1 MGSGRAGLGTVA
13 ALVGADLAF
22 AFQQT
27 AIVPAIPAVQH
38 DLHASQEWSAWLL
51 TGYLVASSVATPL
64 LGKLG
69 DRHGRRRALIASLVG
84 YLLASVGA
92 ALSPGIVPLIA
103 FRSLQGLGGAI
114 FPLTL
119 SLARDLL
126 PPEQLGRAVGM
137 LTGSFGAGT
146 AAGFG
151 VSGFVVE
158 ALSWRWLF
166 GFGAFVVAVATVGL
180 WRAAE
185 VREQTRPGRLD
196 LPGTLLLAGGLSLE
210 LIALTE
216 GVSRGF
222 SSPLVLGG
230 FAVGTLLLAGWA
242 VVDLRVDDPLLDL
255 KVLAEPAV
263 LLTNVTTLAL
273 GYVLFGTYFLVPYLL
288 ENPGGHGVSAG
299 PVGAGLYLLPSA
311 AGQAIAGP
319 LAGRLSGRLAPKWIV
334 GGGMTAL
341 AAASGLLAEWH
352 DRPWQLA
359 VWLFLLGAG
368 AGAALSVISDLV
380 TSLVDQTESGAA
392 ASLNST
398 LRRFSGGVGS
408 QIDALLLAT
417 LTVHPHVAAGRA
429 FVVAFGIGGGA
440 AAAGAGTSLAIRRR
454 E

>member
-1 MGSGRAGLGTVA
+1 MGSGRAALGTVA

-64 LGKLG
+64 LGKIG
-69 DRHGRRRALIASLVG
+69 DRHGRRLALLASLVG
-84 YLLASVGA
+84 YLLASIGA
-92 ALSPGIVPLIA
+92 ALSPGIVSLIA

-126 PPEQLGRAVGM
+126 PPERLARAIGM
-137 LTGSFGAGT
+137 LTGSFGLGT
-146 AAGFG
+146 AAGFA

-166 GFGAFVVAVATVGL
+166 GFGALVVAVAALGL
-180 WRAAE
+180 RRAAAVE
-185 VREQTRPGRLD
+185 ERTRPGKLD

-210 LIALTE
+210 LVALTE
-216 GVSRGF
+216 GVGRGF
-222 SSPLVLGG
+222 SSPLVVGG
-230 FAVGTLLLAGWA
+230 FALGTLLLAGWVA
-242 VVDLRVDDPLLDL
+242 VDLRVDDPLLDL
-255 KVLAEPAV
+255 RVLSEPAV

-288 ENPGGHGVSAG
+288 EGPGGHGLSAG
-299 PVGAGLYLLPSA
+299 PIGAGLYLLPSA
-311 AGQAIAGP
+311 AGQALTGP
-319 LAGRLSGRLAPKWIV
+319 LAGRLSARVAPKWIV
-334 GGGMTAL
+334 GAGMAAV
-341 AAASGLLAEWH
+341 AAASGLLAGWH
-352 DRPWQLA
+352 AQPWQLA
-359 VWLFLLGAG
+359 LWLFLLGAG
-368 AGAALSVISDLV
+368 AGAALSVISDLA

-392 ASLNST
+392 TSLNSM
-398 LRRFSGGVGS
+398 LRRFSGGIGS
-408 QIDALLLAT
+408 QVDALLLAT
-417 LTVHPHVAAGRA
+417 LTVHPHVAANRA
-429 FVVAFGIGGGA
+429 FVIAFGIGGGA
-440 AAAGAGTSLAIRRR
+440 AAGGAATALAIRR

>member
-1 MGSGRAGLGTVA
+1 MAHRRAGSGTVA
-13 ALVGADLAF
+13 ALVGVNVAF

-69 DRHGRRRALIASLVG
+69 DRHGRRRGLLWSLAG

-92 ALSPGIVPLIA
+92 ALAPGIVPLIV

-126 PPEQLGRAVGM
+126 PQERLGRTIGM
-137 LTGSFGAGT
+137 LTGAFGVGT

-151 VSGFVVE
+151 VSGVIVE
-158 ALSWRWLF
+158 ALSWRYLF
-166 GFGAFVVAVATVGL
+166 GVGAFIVAVALVAL
-180 WRAAE
+180 ARAPA
-185 VREQTRPGRLD
+185 VDEQTRPGRLD
-196 LPGTLLLAGGLSLE
+196 LPGTFLLAGGLSLE
-210 LIALTE
+210 LVSLTE

-222 SSPLVLGG
+222 ASPLVIGG
-230 FAVGTLLLAGWA
+230 FALATLLLAAWV

-255 KVLAEPAV
+255 HVLSHPAV
-263 LLTNVTTLAL
+263 LLTNVATLAL

-288 ENPGGHGVSAG
+288 ENSGGGVSAG
-299 PVGAGLYLLPSA
+299 PVGAGLYLVPA
-311 AGQAIAGP
+311 AVGQAVAGP
-319 LAGRLSGRLAPKWIV
+319 AAGRLADRVQPKWIV
-334 GGGMTAL
+334 AAGMA
-341 AAASGLLAEWH
+341 AIGAASGLLAEWH
-352 DRPWQLA
+352 GRPWQLV

-380 TSLVDQTESGAA
+380 TELVEQTESGAA
-392 ASLNST
+392 TSLNST
-398 LRRFSGGVGS
+398 LRRFSGGIGS
-408 QIDALLLAT
+408 QVDALLLAT
-417 LTVHPHVAAGRA
+417 MTVQPHTAANGA
-429 FVVAFGIGGGA
+429 FVLAFGIGGGA
-440 AAAGAGTSLAIRRR
+440 AAAGAASALAIHPP